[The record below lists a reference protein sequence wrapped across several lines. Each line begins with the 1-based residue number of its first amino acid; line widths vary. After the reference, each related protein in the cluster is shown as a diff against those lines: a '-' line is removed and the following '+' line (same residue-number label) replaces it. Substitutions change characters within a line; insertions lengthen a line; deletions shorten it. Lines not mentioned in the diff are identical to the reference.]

1 MSYLQQYVRQVKP
14 RNESYTPPVDKVQNL
29 YSLYEGSS
37 LNRKELMKPA
47 GKGPN
52 TGVPRIEIFA
62 DKIAKGEEHM
72 LNDGTTIVIKQ
83 ITMDD
88 KTYASKDMKSM
99 VTDFEDATKIS
110 ITDPATA
117 WGDVAK
123 TPEYGGEGGV
133 FIFCVQQRNCRYAS
147 RVRAEYFFL

>member
-1 MSYLQQYVRQVKP
+1 METLMSLQQYVRQVKP
-14 RNESYTPPVDKVQNL
+14 RNESYTPPVEKIQQL
-29 YSLYEGSS
+29 YYLYEGSS

-62 DKIAKGEEHM
+62 NKISKGEEHM

-110 ITDPATA
+110 ITDPALSL
-117 WGDVAK
+117 
-123 TPEYGGEGGV
+123 
-133 FIFCVQQRNCRYAS
+133 IHI
-147 RVRAEYFFL
+147 